1 MSVEAIEL
9 VDGEIVVR
17 PYRVEDI
24 PALYEA
30 ARESIPELSVWM
42 PWCHPDYSID
52 ESRSFI
58 LSRAEAWKRDAEYGF
73 GIFAQVSGR
82 YLGGVGLNFVNRNHD
97 LVNLGY
103 WVRSS
108 ATGRGIA
115 SSATRLVARF
125 AFERLGFQRV
135 EILAAT
141 GNVASQRVAE
151 KAGAVKEAVLRK
163 RLRLHGKP
171 VDGVLY
177 SLVAEDLMPSSAS
190 GTQ

>member
-1 MSVEAIEL
+1 MSAELIEL

-17 PYRVEDI
+17 PYRAEDI

-30 ARESIPELSVWM
+30 ARESIPELSAWM

-52 ESRSFI
+52 ETRSFI

-73 GIFAQVSGR
+73 GIFDRQSGR
-82 YLGGVGLNFVNRNHD
+82 FLGGVGLNFVNRNHD

-103 WVRSS
+103 WVRTS
-108 ATGRGIA
+108 AAGRGIA
-115 SSATRLVARF
+115 SGATKLVARF
-125 AFERLGFQRV
+125 AFEQLGFQRV

-151 KAGAVKEAVLRK
+151 KAGAMKEAVLRK
-163 RLRLHGKP
+163 RLRVRGTH

-177 SLVAEDLMPSSAS
+177 SLVAEDLIQSK
-190 GTQ
+190 

>member
-1 MSVEAIEL
+1 MSQELVEL
-9 VDGEIVVR
+9 VDGDIVVR
-17 PYRVEDI
+17 PYRSEDI

-30 ARESIPELSVWM
+30 ARESIPELAAWM
-42 PWCHPDYSID
+42 PWCHPDYSLD
-52 ESRSFI
+52 ETRSCI
-58 LSRAEAWKRDAEYGF
+58 LSRDEAWKRDSEYGF
-73 GIFAQVSGR
+73 GIFDKQSGR

-103 WVRSS
+103 WVRTS

-125 AFERLGFQRV
+125 AFEHLGFQRV

-141 GNVASQRVAE
+141 GNLASQRVAE

-177 SLVAEDLMPSSAS
+177 SFVAEDLSN
-190 GTQ
+190 